1 MHLFCFFQLL
11 PCFVLLFYH
20 SGLIIICNT
29 VIFPVLEQGI
39 LSKKERQTNKK
50 KICFSTC
57 DGFPLDELCRYDW
70 TELFIEPYLVSLS
83 FLHISFSPT
92 LQSVYHLAMGLDY
105 LFLKSL
111 PEGFPIHTPKL
122 AKRQLMN
129 WLTQGQFAVES
140 SCDTRNLNELSLL
153 RWKCQT
159 KSKYLRHLENGLWQ
173 GLKMLL
179 KPL

>member
-111 PEGFPIHTPKL
+111 PEGFPIRTPNWRKGSL
-122 AKRQLMN
+122 WIDLPKVNLQLSYLVVPEIWMN
-129 WLTQGQFAVES
+129 CHSWGGNV
-140 SCDTRNLNELSLL
+140 
-153 RWKCQT
+153 
-159 KSKYLRHLENGLWQ
+159 
-173 GLKMLL
+173 
-179 KPL
+179 KPEVNI